1 MGDHR
6 ADIKLSFNIH
16 GKTYKTEMD
25 INYWPENYGFAK
37 EIDQRIV
44 DWFDECWT
52 DASSKYDEIISE
64 QRDEENK
71 AQIEAAEKKYL
82 KKLKD
87 KYEKE
92 DNV

>member
-6 ADIKLSFNIH
+6 ADIKLRFNIH
-16 GKTYKTEMD
+16 GKTYKTEMY
-25 INYWPENYGFAK
+25 INYWPEDYGLGK

-52 DASSKYDEIISE
+52 DAYSRYNQIICE

-71 AQIEAAEKKYL
+71 DQIEAAEKAYL

-87 KYEKE
+87 KYEK
-92 DNV
+92 